1 MSINLGKKTSFWKLI
16 KEKSIDI
23 PTVQRDYTYGSDD
36 SKVQKTCNHLL
47 ETIWE
52 ALFGSKQENT
62 LNFVYGNKSK
72 RDAFVPLDGQ
82 QRLTTLF
89 LLHLYAF
96 WNKDWSSKQQEKNEA
111 ERNLGKFAYATRV
124 STEKFCQNLISFKSY
139 NDGRIIS
146 EQLTNQAFFVPS
158 FADDPSIASM
168 LVVLDKI
175 QKRFRDNRADLW
187 DFLALDDCNVN
198 FYSLDFG
205 AFDFS
210 DELYLKMNSR
220 GKFLTRFEVFK
231 SKLEYYIETSLNDK
245 KLKNKIAKKID
256 VDWNDFIWEELGKDI
271 SKVDSSFITLFRN
284 IFAINYYLN
293 DCVVDGANNSFN
305 ANFENDV
312 NEVISNHLGSIG
324 RINFLISFMDNF
336 VKVGNKYGSFKN
348 YWDKFFCSENTI
360 ISQRNEIRFWGFDKT
375 NVLHTAMSKSLNYT
389 EMLMLYAFFYGK
401 KTYDATPT
409 PDESFFNRCLRHIR
423 NLIQNGENEIREE
436 RMPLLLEDVRTIFDN
451 KLTNTPQKGFNNY
464 QWREEQEKEQNLAN
478 WAQLYTYENHELLRG
493 ALTLFME
500 NQQGNVDLS
509 NTNLPVVLDV
519 LKKFEHVF
527 DNNCGDKFLEMR
539 GALMTYGDISQPIS
553 KYPNRLFLGRQ
564 FMSWRVLFFKSGQRI
579 GQDKIIKVLKNVNVS
594 VPFVAQASSTMD
606 LAFYLSKYAAYT
618 DIAYNGPNYGYYVM
632 VDSTKPLET
641 IALQSTKHSNS
652 NVEKRLLN
660 HILERTWTI
669 LHFAGRENESDIAL
683 NKYGASKIR
692 VKDICEI
699 DVKQDGWEITEKNN
713 SGVVATLIAKGY
725 HFNGNIC
732 AVGPNVDY
740 IEFGQKIIDDI
751 V

>member
-16 KEKSIDI
+16 NEKSIDI

-36 SKVQKTCNHLL
+36 PKVQKTCNHLL
-47 ETIWE
+47 DTIWE
-52 ALFGSKQENT
+52 ALFGTKQENT
-62 LNFVYGNKSK
+62 LNFVYGNKNK

-96 WNKDWSSKQQEKNEA
+96 WNKDWMSSQREKKEA
-111 ERNLGKFAYATRV
+111 EKNLGKFAYATRV
-124 STEKFCQNLISFKSY
+124 STENFCRDLIGFKDYS
-139 NDGRIIS
+139 DDRVVS
-146 EQLTNQAFFVPS
+146 EQLINQSFFVPS

-175 QKRFRDNRADLW
+175 QNRFRANRADLW
-187 DFLALDDCNVN
+187 DLLALDDCNVN

-231 SKLEYYIETSLNDK
+231 SKLEYYIEKNLNDK
-245 KLKNKIAKKID
+245 DLKNELARKID
-256 VDWNDFIWEELGKDI
+256 VEWSDFIWDELGKDI
-271 SKVDSSFITLFRN
+271 AKVDTSFITLFRN
-284 IFAINYYLN
+284 IFAIKYYLK
-293 DCVVDGANNSFN
+293 DYVIDGINNSFK
-305 ANFENDV
+305 ADFENDV
-312 NEVISNHLGSIG
+312 DEVISKHLGTND
-324 RINFLISFMDNF
+324 RIKFLISFMDSF
-336 VKVGNKYGSFKN
+336 VAIGKKYGSFKT
-348 YWDKFFCSENTI
+348 YWDNYFCSESTI
-360 ISQRNEIRFWGFDKT
+360 ISQCDKIRFWVFDKT
-375 NVLHTAMSKSLNYT
+375 DVLHAAMSKSLNYT

-401 KTYDATPT
+401 KIYDAAPN

-436 RMPLLLEDVRTIFDN
+436 RMPLLLDDVRTIFDGR
-451 KLTNTPQKGFNNY
+451 LTNASQKGFNNY
-464 QWREEQEKEQNLAN
+464 QWKEEQEKEKNSVN

-500 NQQGNVDLS
+500 NQQGNIELS
-509 NTNLPVVLDV
+509 YTNLPAILDV

-527 DNNCGDKFLEMR
+527 DNNCGGKFLEMR
-539 GALMTYGDISQPIS
+539 GALMTYGDISQPINRH
-553 KYPNRLFLGRQ
+553 PNRLFLGRQ

-579 GQDKIIKVLKNVNVS
+579 GQDKIINVLKNVNVS
-594 VPFVAQASSTMD
+594 VPFVPQASSTVD
-606 LAFYLSKYAAYT
+606 LAFYMSKYAAYT
-618 DIAYNGPNYGYYVM
+618 NIAYDGPNYGYYVM
-632 VDSTKPLET
+632 ADSTKPLET
-641 IALQSTKHSNS
+641 IALQSTKHSDS

-660 HILERTWTI
+660 HILERSWTR
-669 LHFAGRENESDIAL
+669 LHFASRENESDIAL

-692 VKDICEI
+692 VKDVCEI

-713 SGVVATLIAKGY
+713 SGVIATLIAKGY
-725 HFNGNIC
+725 SFNGNVC

-740 IEFGQKIIDDI
+740 IEFGQKLIDDI